1 VGLRLP
7 SVGHPAV
14 IDAGLIALATADMV
28 LHAGP
33 DWPVAETVA
42 GSIAVLALLL
52 RRRHCYLAFFF
63 TLPALLVSPVAVPSL
78 IALYTV
84 ARHARDRR
92 VVALCA
98 TAVAAANAIPWPL
111 NSGGDGSRDALITV
125 IYSILLGAAPAF
137 LGQLVQARADLSARL
152 REIVE
157 ARERSQELWA
167 QTVLAR
173 ERAQLAREMHDVV
186 SHQVSLI
193 AVQAAALQ
201 VTANPQ
207 DAAAARTIRELAVK
221 TLDELRHMIN
231 LLRASASC
239 TTPLAPQ
246 PTLTDL
252 RALVTDSGIDATL
265 HGELP
270 DGLDIAAQR
279 AVYRTVQEGL
289 TNVRKHAPGARVAVE
304 LWQDSNL
311 MGVTVAN
318 GPPARQALSLP
329 SAQHGLIG
337 LRERAELLHG
347 TLNTERVGDG
357 GFRIRLS
364 LPVTK

>member
-1 VGLRLP
+1 MGLRLP
-7 SVGHPAV
+7 SVWHPAA
-14 IDAGLIALATADMV
+14 IDAGLIALATTELV
-28 LHAGP
+28 LHAVP
-33 DWPVAETVA
+33 HWSVAKTVA

-52 RRRHCYLAFFF
+52 RRRYCYLALFL
-63 TLPALLVSPVAVPSL
+63 TLPALIMSPVATPSL

-98 TAVAAANAIPWPL
+98 TAVVAADAIPWPP
-111 NSGGDGSRDALITV
+111 NFNDGSRDVLIGL

-137 LGQLVQARADLSARL
+137 LGQLVQTRADLSARL

-157 ARERSQELWA
+157 ARERSQELLA
-167 QTVLAR
+167 QTVLAK

-201 VTANPQ
+201 MTANPQ

-231 LLRASASC
+231 LLRASASR
-239 TTPLAPQ
+239 TTPLTPQ

-270 DGLDIAAQR
+270 DGLDTAAQR

-364 LPVTK
+364 LPVMK

>member
-1 VGLRLP
+1 MGLRLS
-7 SVGHPAV
+7 SVGQPAA
-14 IDAGLIALATADMV
+14 IDAGLIALATADVV
-28 LHAGP
+28 LHAVP
-33 DWPVAETVA
+33 DGSVAETVA
-42 GSIAVLALLL
+42 GIIAVLALLL
-52 RRRHCYLAFFF
+52 RRRHCYLALFF
-63 TLPALLVSPVAVPSL
+63 TLPAVTVSPVAVPSL

-98 TAVAAANAIPWPL
+98 TAVAVADAIPSPL
-111 NSGGDGSRDALITV
+111 SFEGYGDVVITV
-125 IYSILLGAAPAF
+125 IYSTLLGAAPAF

-157 ARERSQELWA
+157 AREHSQELSA
-167 QTVLAR
+167 QTVLAK

-207 DAAAARTIRELAVK
+207 DAAAARTIHELAVK

-231 LLRASASC
+231 LLRASTSR

-270 DGLDIAAQR
+270 DGLDTAAQR

-329 SAQHGLIG
+329 GAQHGLIG
-337 LRERAELLHG
+337 LRERAELLDG
-347 TLNTERVGDG
+347 TLKTERVGDG

-364 LPVTK
+364 LPATK

>member
-1 VGLRLP
+1 VRLRLP
-7 SVGHPAV
+7 SVGHSAA
-14 IDAGLIALATADMV
+14 IEAGLIALAVADMV
-28 LHAGP
+28 LHAIP
-33 DWPVAETVA
+33 AWPVAESVA
-42 GSIAVLALLL
+42 GGIAVLALFL
-52 RRRHCYLAFFF
+52 RYRHRYLALFL
-63 TLPALLVSPVAVPSL
+63 TLPALTVSPVAVPSL

-84 ARHARDRR
+84 ARYARDRR

-98 TAVAAANAIPWPL
+98 IAVAASDAIPWPP
-111 NSGGDGSRDALITV
+111 DFEGSQDVLITV
-125 IYSILLGAAPAF
+125 IYSVLLGAAPAF

-157 ARERSQELWA
+157 ARERSQELLA
-167 QTVLAR
+167 QTVLAK

-207 DAAAARTIRELAVK
+207 DEAAARTIRELAVK

-231 LLRASASC
+231 LLRASASR

-252 RALVTDSGIDATL
+252 RALVTASGIDATL

-270 DGLDIAAQR
+270 DGLDTAAQR

-364 LPVTK
+364 LPVTQ

>member
-1 VGLRLP
+1 MGLRLP
-7 SVGHPAV
+7 SVWHPAA
-14 IDAGLIALATADMV
+14 IDAGLIALAATELV
-28 LHAGP
+28 LHAVP
-33 DWPVAETVA
+33 HWSVAKTVA

-52 RRRHCYLAFFF
+52 RHRHCYLALFL
-63 TLPALLVSPVAVPSL
+63 TLPALIMSPVATPSL

-98 TAVAAANAIPWPL
+98 TAVAAADAIPWPPGF
-111 NSGGDGSRDALITV
+111 NGDGSRDVLIGL
-125 IYSILLGAAPAF
+125 IYSILLGVAPAF
-137 LGQLVQARADLSARL
+137 LGQLVQTRADLSARL

-157 ARERSQELWA
+157 ARERSQELLA
-167 QTVLAR
+167 QTVLAK

-201 VTANPQ
+201 MTANPQ

-231 LLRASASC
+231 LLRASASR
-239 TTPLAPQ
+239 TTPLTPQ

-270 DGLDIAAQR
+270 DGLDTAAQR

>member
-1 VGLRLP
+1 VRLRLP
-7 SVGHPAV
+7 SVWHPAA
-14 IDAGLIALATADMV
+14 IDAGLIAVATADMV
-28 LHAGP
+28 LRAVP
-33 DWPVAETVA
+33 QWPVAKTVA
-42 GSIAVLALLL
+42 GSVAVLALLV
-52 RRRHCYLAFFF
+52 RRRHRYLAFLF
-63 TLPALLVSPVAVPSL
+63 TLPAVIISPVAMPSL

-84 ARHARDRR
+84 ARHTRDRR
-92 VVALCA
+92 VVVLCA
-98 TAVAAANAIPWPL
+98 TTVAVANAVPSPL
-111 NSGGDGSRDALITV
+111 NFENPGSRDLLITV

-157 ARERSQELWA
+157 AREHSQELAA
-167 QTVLAR
+167 QTVLAK

-207 DAAAARTIRELAVK
+207 DGAAANTIRELAVT

-231 LLRASASC
+231 LLRASASRA
-239 TTPLAPQ
+239 TPLAPQ

-252 RALVTDSGIDATL
+252 HALVTGSGIDATL

-270 DGLDIAAQR
+270 EGLDAAAQR

-289 TNVRKHAPGARVAVE
+289 TNARKHAPGARVTVE
-304 LWQDSNL
+304 LWRDSNV

-318 GPPARQALSLP
+318 GPPARRALSLP
-329 SAQHGLIG
+329 SAEHGLIG
-337 LRERAELLHG
+337 LRERAELLRG
-347 TLNTERVGDG
+347 TLTTERAGEG
-357 GFRIRLS
+357 GFSIRLC
-364 LPVTK
+364 LPITK

>member
-7 SVGHPAV
+7 SVVGHPAA
-14 IDAGLIALATADMV
+14 IDAGLIALATVDVV
-28 LHAGP
+28 LHVVP
-33 DWPVAETVA
+33 DRSVVETVA
-42 GSIAVLALLL
+42 GVVAVLALLL
-52 RRRHCYLAFFF
+52 RRRHCYLALFF
-63 TLPALLVSPVAVPSL
+63 TLPAVTVSPVAVPSL

-98 TAVAAANAIPWPL
+98 TAVAVADAIPSPL
-111 NSGGDGSRDALITV
+111 SYGDVVITV
-125 IYSILLGAAPAF
+125 IYSTLLGAAPAF

-157 ARERSQELWA
+157 ARERSQELSA

-207 DAAAARTIRELAVK
+207 DAAAARTIHELSVK

-231 LLRASASC
+231 LLRASTSR

-252 RALVTDSGIDATL
+252 CALVTDSGIDATL

-270 DGLDIAAQR
+270 DGLDTAAQR

-318 GPPARQALSLP
+318 GPPTRQALSLP

-347 TLNTERVGDG
+347 TLKTERVGDG